1 MIKEKNNY
9 KLYRPRN
16 SWDMN
21 YHLIDYNEEV
31 VHLIDANDVTDDEDD
46 EDGGLYI
53 KTLIEL
59 SDIPTILEYV
69 WKVEHLKSNT
79 EDMLFMDAIFI

>member
-31 VHLIDANDVTDDEDD
+31 VHLIDVGDVTGVEDD

-79 EDMLFMDAIFI
+79 EVMLFMDAIFI